1 LYEGG
6 TRQLRSHL
14 FMYYIFSIKINSK
27 HVKNFHLVWRNL
39 ISLFFCFFGQ
49 TKRKR
54 DEREKEHDRAIK
66 NKTPD
71 LSAVAA
77 HCLEMGHSR
86 GPCKVV
92 KEVNNTWEL
101 DAWELLFIMNE
112 DEEKL
117 MNVGEPPINSKL
129 FKFARKTPRRN

>member
-1 LYEGG
+1 
-6 TRQLRSHL
+6 
-14 FMYYIFSIKINSK
+14 
-27 HVKNFHLVWRNL
+27 
-39 ISLFFCFFGQ
+39 
-49 TKRKR
+49 
-54 DEREKEHDRAIK
+54 
-66 NKTPD
+66 
-71 LSAVAA
+71 
-77 HCLEMGHSR
+77 MGHSR